1 MSDDPVFW
9 AFGLLFLS
17 ALVVVGLLAWYGRDR

>member
-1 MSDDPVFW
+1 VSADPVVW

-17 ALVVVGLLAWYGRDR
+17 ALVVVGLLAWYGRR